1 MPLTCNPP
9 LPLLAE
15 CAGAGTIPFN
25 PFLVSYL
32 ANYLISNQQSTLNS
46 QFHLDHGGWL
56 SPCKLGPPFG
66 TGGTPT
72 RIGDQVRFRASS
84 VFLWPVQ
91 SSLTEPHDDAEIEGR
106 VIGFSDSGAEQ
117 RVFAVIEVVK
127 TQAFIV
133 RVSELEVIESGG

>member
-1 MPLTCNPP
+1 M
-9 LPLLAE
+9 
-15 CAGAGTIPFN
+15 
-25 PFLVSYL
+25 
-32 ANYLISNQQSTLNS
+32 
-46 QFHLDHGGWL
+46 DHGGWL
-56 SPCKLGPPFG
+56 LPCSLGPSFG

-72 RIGDQVRFRASS
+72 RIGDQVKFRASS

-91 SSLTEPHDDAEIEGR
+91 SSLTALHDDAEIEGK
-106 VIGFSDSGAEQ
+106 VIGFSDSGAEE